1 MHGHRVRVAR
11 RAKSARW
18 TGPPPAVY
26 GTVEGPC
33 SLHRTHRSPC
43 GRRRGLTLPNTP
55 RAGDEVVHNS
65 LHVHRCSARSLRSVT
80 MRDRVLTAPPGVRN
94 DDAGRRHRGAE
105 TAWHH
110 NGDAIGDADGRSDLP
125 GAAGRG
131 SLPAPCPEQRDGD
144 GFAGTCGREA
154 RAVGATACGRL
165 PGRRMA
171 GGGQRRRGAA
181 PDETGLGAAAHSLG
195 GRSSRRGSRGSSGAG
210 CARGRG
216 RKGLLLGQGRGAGS
230 AVDRAVGDGQ
240 ASHPHD
246 LRAGAA
252 HGPRGRPGTR
262 WGDRCL
268 HDRRALPLRR
278 RLPALGRTSR
288 HALPRSA
295 LAASGRPPAGRS
307 VQAAA
312 CLRHPPA
319 PQRCLHGFRFEQ
331 RGELPAG
338 NGGSRSPGNHSRGTN
353 ELDRSGRGSSRR
365 WRGSVGARIGRGG
378 AVRPPSSLAN
388 GRGKDVE
395 SEETT
400 AGSALSGAC
409 SGVSCRRRSRPWR
422 RPPR

>member
-1 MHGHRVRVAR
+1 MRSQPGGPGRHQQC
-11 RAKSARW
+11 
-18 TGPPPAVY
+18 TGPWRARAPSTGRTARHVAGAEVLRSPAPPARVTRLSTTPCTFTDVRQDPCDPSRCAIVCSRHRQVY
-26 GTVEGPC
+26 GT
-33 SLHRTHRSPC
+33 
-43 GRRRGLTLPNTP
+43 
-55 RAGDEVVHNS
+55 
-65 LHVHRCSARSLRSVT
+65 T
-80 MRDRVLTAPPGVRN
+80 MLDGGTG
-94 DDAGRRHRGAE
+94 GAE

-125 GAAGRG
+125 GAAVRG
-131 SLPAPCPEQRDGD
+131 SLPAPCPDERGGD

-154 RAVGATACGRL
+154 RAAGATDCGRL

-171 GGGQRRRGAA
+171 GGGQRRCGAA

-252 HGPRGRPGTR
+252 HGPQGRPGTG

-268 HDRRALPLRR
+268 HDRWALPLRR

-319 PQRCLHGFRFEQ
+319 PQRCLHGIRFEQ
-331 RGELPAG
+331 RGELPA
-338 NGGSRSPGNHSRGTN
+338 RSCAPPSPDNHSRGTN
-353 ELDRSGRGSSRR
+353 ELDRSGRGPSRR

-395 SEETT
+395 SGEAN

-409 SGVSCRRRSRPWR
+409 SDVSCRRRSRPWR
-422 RPPR
+422 RQLR